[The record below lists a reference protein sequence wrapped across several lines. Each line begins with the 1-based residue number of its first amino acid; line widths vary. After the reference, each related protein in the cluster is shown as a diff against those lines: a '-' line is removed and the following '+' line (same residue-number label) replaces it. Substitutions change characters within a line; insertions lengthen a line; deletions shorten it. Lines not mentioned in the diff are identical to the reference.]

1 MIKRRIKI
9 MKFEDVALFGGA
21 ARTSS
26 SESDPIDLL
35 HYLGYSAQFVY
46 DNTTPTA
53 GAFTAAATD
62 ICTKNGH
69 GFSTGLKVQVST
81 DGTLPAG
88 LSAGTDYFVIVGTA
102 NTFALTDT
110 LAHALAG
117 TDIIN
122 IGDAGTGTHT
132 ITPTSLAGGNVKL
145 QWSNNGTDWGDV
157 ASGGGDITADGNV
170 MYNFSGVFYRY
181 VKAVFAITAGQVV
194 LSGKLYTKGE

>member
-1 MIKRRIKI
+1 
-9 MKFEDVALFGGA
+9 MKFEEASLFGGS
-21 ARTSS
+21 ARTSG

-35 HYLGYSAQFVY
+35 HYLGYSVQFVY
-46 DNTTPTA
+46 DDTTPTA
-53 GAFTAAATD
+53 GAFTAAVTD

-69 GFSTGLKVQVST
+69 GFSTGLKVRVSS
-81 DGTLPAG
+81 DDTLPTG
-88 LSAGTDYFVIVGTA
+88 LLSNTDYFVIVGTA
-102 NTFALTDT
+102 NTFALTDS
-110 LAHALAG
+110 LEHALAG

-145 QWSNNGTDWGDV
+145 QWSNNGTNWSDV
-157 ASGGGDITADGNV
+157 TNGGANITGDGNA
-170 MYNFSGVFYRY
+170 MYNFSGVYYRY